1 MFYQG
6 CYWERMEIMDQPFAT
21 TPRKSSPANR
31 LPFSERVLSSG
42 KDILS
47 LTKPGINLSN
57 LFACLAG
64 YWLASGGVPEWRS
77 LSWAL
82 LGTALVVGGSCALN
96 NGIDRDFDRKMERT
110 KHRPVPSGRIDWRA
124 AVLLGL
130 ILTGAGVW
138 LLFLG
143 VNPLAAGLAAAGSF
157 LYVVIYTL
165 WLKRSSASNT
175 VIGGLSGA
183 IPPLIGWAAAGQG
196 LTWTAWILFF
206 ILFLWQ
212 PPHFFALALLKT
224 DDYRRAGI
232 PMLPVVKGERST
244 RRQMLFF
251 VCLLLPVSLLL
262 VGTGA
267 VSWGYSVAA
276 WVLGVSYLILALLR
290 FKEDGEKRWARWMFR
305 YSLIYLTL
313 ILTAIAIFADPFP
326 Q

>member
-1 MFYQG
+1 
-6 CYWERMEIMDQPFAT
+6 MDQPFAT
-21 TPRKSSPANR
+21 TPRKSRPANR

-42 KDILS
+42 RDVLS

-64 YWLASGGVPEWRS
+64 YWLASGGIPEWMS

-110 KHRPVPSGRIDWRA
+110 KHRPVPSGRVDRRA

-130 ILTGAGVW
+130 ILVGAGVW
-138 LLFLG
+138 LLAVG
-143 VNPLAAGLAAAGSF
+143 VNPLAAWLAAAGSF
-157 LYVVIYTL
+157 LYVVVYTL
-165 WLKRSSASNT
+165 WLKRISTSNT
-175 VIGGLSGA
+175 VIGSLSGA

-224 DDYRRAGI
+224 EDYRRAGI
-232 PMLPVVKGERST
+232 PMLPVVKGERNT
-244 RRQMLFF
+244 RRQMLLF
-251 VCLLLPVSLLL
+251 VWILLPVSLLL
-262 VGTGA
+262 GGTGT
-267 VSWGYSVAA
+267 VSRGYSVTAL
-276 WVLGVSYLILALLR
+276 VLGVSYLMLALLR
-290 FKEDGEKRWARWMFR
+290 FKGGGEKRWARWMFR

-313 ILTAIAIFADPFP
+313 ILTAVAFFTAPFP
-326 Q
+326 G